1 MAAPQEPAG
10 SARSAPAE
18 ELHPGSGVHGGS
30 PHVPVEWKN
39 ALFTSNREVSVELDE
54 MDAQLGKCLSESL
67 IFQSVEGGLNETILP
82 IVIHNCSSK
91 LFRGVR

>member
-39 ALFTSNREVSVELDE
+39 ALFTSSREVSVELDE
-54 MDAQLGKCLSESL
+54 MDAHQKVSFSYHCISR
-67 IFQSVEGGLNETILP
+67 SVLE
-82 IVIHNCSSK
+82 
-91 LFRGVR
+91 